1 MKSIM
6 KKIFKFMLLPALVLP
21 LLFTSCDE
29 DRDSNPTLD
38 LSHLAEG
45 FVLNTPALA
54 ENNTYDLNSAKNLVL
69 TCSQPNY
76 GGVPY
81 PVKYYAQVSI
91 DPAFVS
97 DPTVT
102 HKELATYAENPS
114 SLDFNAY
121 EANKA
126 VVSLFRAANPEANIP
141 EKMSVYIRL
150 RAVIGGTL
158 NQTLGET
165 YSNVITLPS
174 VKATYEAP
182 DAKFTDNLFLIG
194 SSIQTPW
201 QSWKAIP
208 KVFGLEGNYYGI
220 IYLPAGGEFKW
231 GTENND
237 DRGYNRIKEIND
249 EANAGISEGEEHRIK
264 VANAGWYTL
273 HFKGKITEDK
283 KNIDWTLTVYPT
295 KVYIL
300 GGSVEMSGTWAF
312 DDAYA
317 LTAPADKNGKWV
329 SPAFTASAELRA
341 AVKVGKLDWYRTEF
355 TLYKGNVF
363 WRRYDIVNS
372 WAETEGADYSV
383 TTQVGQKLYIDFD
396 NYTAEVK

>member
-1 MKSIM
+1 
-6 KKIFKFMLLPALVLP
+6 MLLPALVLP

-54 ENNTYDLNSAKNLVL
+54 ENNTYDPYYAKNLVL

-91 DPAFVS
+91 NPAFVS

-114 SLDFNAY
+114 SLDFDAY
-121 EANKA
+121 EVNKA
-126 VVSLFRAANPEANIP
+126 IVSLFRAANPDANLP
-141 EKMSVYIRL
+141 DEMPVYIRL
-150 RAVIGGTL
+150 RAVIGGAL

-174 VKATYEAP
+174 VKATIP

-201 QSWKAIP
+201 ESWKAIP
-208 KVFGLEGNYYGI
+208 KVEGLDGNYYGI
-220 IYLPAGGEFKW
+220 IYVPAGGEFKW

-283 KNIDWTLTVYPT
+283 KNIDWTLTVYKT
-295 KVYIL
+295 QVCLI
-300 GGSVEMSGTWAF
+300 GTCIGQTAWGFA
-312 DDAYA
+312 DDTA
-317 LTAPADKNGKWV
+317 LTAPDDPSGEWV
-329 SPAFTASAELRA
+329 SPAFTASEELRV
-341 AVKVGKLDWYRTEF
+341 AVKVGSIDWYRTEF
-355 TLYKGNVF
+355 TVHNGDVF
-363 WRRYDIVNS
+363 WRKYNMPNN
-372 WAETEGADYSV
+372 WAETMGADYSV
-383 TTQVGQKLYIDFD
+383 KPAVGTKLYVNFD
-396 NYTAEVK
+396 TNKAEVR

>member
-1 MKSIM
+1 M

-45 FVLNTPALA
+45 FVLNKPALA
-54 ENNTYDLNSAKNLVL
+54 ENNTYDLNSAKSLVL

-76 GGVPY
+76 GNAPY
-81 PVKYYAQVSI
+81 AVKYYAQVSI
-91 DPAFVS
+91 DPTFVS
-97 DPTVT
+97 DPAAT
-102 HKELATYAENPS
+102 HEELATYAENAS
-114 SLDFNAY
+114 SLEFNAS
-121 EANKA
+121 EVNNA
-126 VVSLFRAANPEANIP
+126 VVSLFQAANPDTSVP
-141 EKMSVYIRL
+141 EEMPIYIRL
-150 RAVIGGTL
+150 RAVISGTL

-201 QSWKAIP
+201 QSWKPIP
-208 KVFGLEGNYYGI
+208 KVYGLEGNYYGV

-237 DRGYNRIKEIND
+237 YRGINRLKEIND
-249 EANAGISEGEEHRIK
+249 EAGAEISAGEEQNIK

-283 KNIDWTLTVYPT
+283 KNIDWTLTVYKT
-295 KVYIL
+295 QVYLI
-300 GGSVEMSGTWAF
+300 GACIGQSNWGFA
-312 DDAYA
+312 DDTA
-317 LTAPADKNGKWV
+317 LEAPADQNGEWV
-329 SPAFTASAELRA
+329 SPAFTASTELRA
-341 AVKVGKLDWYRTEF
+341 AVKVGSIDWYRTEF
-355 TLYKGNVF
+355 TIHNGEVF
-363 WRRYDIVNS
+363 WRKYDMPNN
-372 WAETEGADYSV
+372 WAETMGADYSV
-383 TTQVGQKLYIDFD
+383 TTAPGKKLYVNFD
-396 NYTAEVK
+396 TNKAEVR

>member
-1 MKSIM
+1 
-6 KKIFKFMLLPALVLP
+6 MLLPALVLP

-76 GGVPY
+76 GNVPY
-81 PVKYYAQVSI
+81 AVKYYAQVSI
-91 DPAFVS
+91 DPTFVS
-97 DPTVT
+97 DPAAT
-102 HKELATYAENPS
+102 HVELATYADNAS
-114 SLDFNAY
+114 SLEFNAS
-121 EANKA
+121 EVNDA
-126 VVSLFRAANPEANIP
+126 VVSLFQAANPDTNVP
-141 EKMSVYIRL
+141 EEMPIYIRL

-201 QSWKAIP
+201 QSWKPIP
-208 KVFGLEGNYYGI
+208 QVQGLDGNYYGI
-220 IYLPAGGEFKW
+220 IYVPAGGEFKW

-237 DRGYNRIKEIND
+237 YRGINRLKEIND
-249 EANAGISEGEEHRIK
+249 VDGAGISAGENQNIK

-283 KNIDWTLTVYPT
+283 KNIDWTLTVYKT
-295 KVYIL
+295 QVCLI
-300 GGSVEMSGTWAF
+300 GTCIGQTAWGFA
-312 DDAYA
+312 DDTA
-317 LTAPADKNGKWV
+317 LTAPDDPSGEWV
-329 SPAFTASAELRA
+329 SPAFTASEELRV
-341 AVKVGKLDWYRTEF
+341 AVKVGDIDWYRTEF
-355 TLYKGNVF
+355 TVYNGEVF
-363 WRRYDIVNS
+363 WRKYNMPNN
-372 WAETEGADYSV
+372 WAETMGEAYSV
-383 TTQVGQKLYIDFD
+383 KPAVGTKLYVNFD
-396 NYTAEVK
+396 TNKAEVR

>member
-29 DRDSNPTLD
+29 DRDSNPSLD

-45 FVLNTPALA
+45 FVLNIPALA

-91 DPAFVS
+91 NPAFVS

-114 SLDFNAY
+114 SLDFDAY
-121 EANKA
+121 EVNKA
-126 VVSLFRAANPEANIP
+126 IVSLFRAANPDANLP
-141 EKMSVYIRL
+141 DEMPVYIRL
-150 RAVIGGTL
+150 RAVIGGAL

-174 VKATYEAP
+174 VKATIP

-194 SSIQTPW
+194 SSIQIPW
-201 QSWKAIP
+201 ESWKPIP
-208 KVFGLEGNYYGI
+208 QVEGLDGNYYGI
-220 IYLPAGGEFKW
+220 IYVPAGGEFKFA
-231 GTENND
+231 T
-237 DRGYNRIKEIND
+237 EIND
-249 EANAGISEGEEHRIK
+249 ELGYNQIKEIVDEAGAGISAGDNQKIK

-273 HFKGKITEDK
+273 HFKGTISKDK
-283 KNIDWTLTVYPT
+283 KNINWTLTVYKT
-295 KVYIL
+295 QVCLI
-300 GGSVEMSGTWAF
+300 GACIGQETWGFA
-312 DDAYA
+312 DDTA
-317 LTAPADKNGKWV
+317 LTPPDDPNGEWV
-329 SPAFTASAELRA
+329 SPAFTASKELRVS
-341 AVKVGKLDWYRTEF
+341 VKVGDINWYSTEF
-355 TLYKGNVF
+355 TVHKGDVF
-363 WRRYDIVNS
+363 WRMKNMPNN
-372 WAETEGADYSV
+372 WAETMGSDYSV
-383 TTQVGQKLYIDFD
+383 TTTPGTKLYVNFD
-396 NYTAEVK
+396 TNKAEVK

>member
-1 MKSIM
+1 M

-21 LLFTSCDE
+21 LLFTSCDD

-38 LSHLAEG
+38 LSHVADG
-45 FVLNTPALA
+45 FVLNTPAVA
-54 ENNTYDLNSAKNLVL
+54 ENNTYDLISAKSLRL

-81 PVKYYAQVSI
+81 SMRYYVQVSI

-97 DPTVT
+97 DGTAT
-102 HKELATYAENPS
+102 HTELATFYRTA
-114 SLDFNAY
+114 DMQVNAT
-121 EANKA
+121 EINNAIVA
-126 VVSLFRAANPEANIP
+126 LFQAANPDTSVPAEMP
-141 EKMSVYIRL
+141 VYIRL
-150 RAVIGGTL
+150 RAVIGDATD
-158 NQTLGET
+158 TSLGET
-165 YSNVITLPS
+165 FSNTITLRS

-182 DAKFTDNLFLIG
+182 DAKFTDNLYLIG
-194 SSIQTPW
+194 SSIQDPW
-201 QSWKAIP
+201 KSWKPIP

-283 KNIDWTLTVYPT
+283 KNIDWTLTVYKT
-295 KVYIL
+295 QVYLI
-300 GGSVEMSGTWAF
+300 GACIGQSDWGFA
-312 DDAYA
+312 DDTA
-317 LTAPADKNGKWV
+317 LTPPDDPSGEWV
-329 SPAFTASAELRA
+329 SPAFTASTELRVS
-341 AVKVGKLDWYRTEF
+341 VKVGSIDWYYTEF
-355 TLYKGNVF
+355 TIHNGEVF
-363 WRRYDIVNS
+363 WRKYDMPNN
-372 WAETEGADYSV
+372 WAETMGADYSV
-383 TTQVGQKLYIDFD
+383 TTAPGKKLYVNFD
-396 NYTAEVK
+396 TNKAEVR

>member
-1 MKSIM
+1 
-6 KKIFKFMLLPALVLP
+6 MLLPALVLP

-54 ENNTYDLNSAKNLVL
+54 ENNTYDPYYAKNLVL

-91 DPAFVS
+91 NPAFVS

-114 SLDFNAY
+114 SLDFDEY
-121 EANKA
+121 EVNKA
-126 VVSLFRAANPEANIP
+126 IVSLFRAANPDANLP
-141 EKMSVYIRL
+141 DEMPVYIRL

-174 VKATYEAP
+174 VKATIP
-182 DAKFTDNLFLIG
+182 DARFTENLFLIG

-201 QSWKAIP
+201 ESWKPIP
-208 KVFGLEGNYYGI
+208 QVFDKKGEYYGI
-220 IYLPAGGEFKW
+220 IYVPAGGEFNW
-231 GTENND
+231 GTEIND
-237 DRGYNRIKEIND
+237 KLGINQIKEIND
-249 EANAGISEGEEHRIK
+249 VAGAGITAGDDQNLK

-273 HFKGKITEDK
+273 HFMGEISKDK
-283 KNIDWTLTVYPT
+283 KNIDWTLTVYKT
-295 KVYIL
+295 QVYLI
-300 GGSVEMSGTWAF
+300 GACIGQSDWGFA
-312 DDAYA
+312 DDTA
-317 LTAPADKNGKWV
+317 LTPPDDPSGDWV
-329 SPAFTASAELRA
+329 SPAFTAGSELRV
-341 AVKVGKLDWYRTEF
+341 AVKVGDNDWWRTEF
-355 TLYKGNVF
+355 TILKGDVF
-363 WRRYDIVNS
+363 WRKQSVNDGWKKDVGS
-372 WAETEGADYSV
+372 DYSV
-383 TTQVGQKLYIDFD
+383 STTPGKKLYVNFD
-396 NYTAEVK
+396 TNKAEVK

>member
-1 MKSIM
+1 
-6 KKIFKFMLLPALVLP
+6 MLLPALVLP

-54 ENNTYDLNSAKNLVL
+54 ENNTYDPYYAKNLVL

-91 DPAFVS
+91 NPAFVS

-114 SLDFNAY
+114 SLDFDAY
-121 EANKA
+121 EVNKA
-126 VVSLFRAANPEANIP
+126 IVSLFRAANPDANLP
-141 EKMSVYIRL
+141 DEMPVYIRL
-150 RAVIGGTL
+150 RAVIGGAL

-174 VKATYEAP
+174 VKATIP

-201 QSWKAIP
+201 ESWKPIP
-208 KVFGLEGNYYGI
+208 QVEGLDGNYYGI
-220 IYLPAGGEFKW
+220 IYVPAGGEFKFA
-231 GTENND
+231 T
-237 DRGYNRIKEIND
+237 EIND
-249 EANAGISEGEEHRIK
+249 ELGYNQIKEIVDEAGAGISAGDNQKIK

-273 HFKGKITEDK
+273 HFKGTISKDK
-283 KNIDWTLTVYPT
+283 KNINWTLTVYKT
-295 KVYIL
+295 QVCLI
-300 GGSVEMSGTWAF
+300 GACIGQSTWGFA
-312 DDAYA
+312 DDTA
-317 LTAPADKNGKWV
+317 LTPPADPTGEWV
-329 SPAFTASAELRA
+329 SPAFTASEELRVS
-341 AVKVGKLDWYRTEF
+341 VKVGDIDWYRTEF
-355 TLYKGNVF
+355 TVYNGEVF
-363 WRRYDIVNS
+363 WRKYNMPNN
-372 WAETEGADYSV
+372 WAETMGADYSV
-383 TTQVGQKLYIDFD
+383 KPAVGTKLYVNFD
-396 NYTAEVK
+396 TNKAEVR

>member
-1 MKSIM
+1 M
-6 KKIFKFMLLPALVLP
+6 KKIFKLMLLPALVLP

-54 ENNTYDLNSAKNLVL
+54 ENNTYDLKSAKNLVL

-76 GGVPY
+76 GDAPY
-81 PVKYYAQVSI
+81 AVKYYAQVSI
-91 DPAFVS
+91 DPAFAN
-97 DPTVT
+97 DPTTT
-102 HKELATYAENPS
+102 HTELATYAENAS
-114 SLDFNAY
+114 NLEFNAS
-121 EANKA
+121 EANDA
-126 VVSLFRAANPEANIP
+126 IVSLFQAANPDTSVP
-141 EKMSVYIRL
+141 EEMPIYVRL
-150 RAVIGGTL
+150 RGVISGTL

-182 DAKFTDNLFLIG
+182 DAKFTDNLYLIG
-194 SSIQTPW
+194 SSIQDPW
-201 QSWKAIP
+201 KSWKPIP

-237 DRGYNRIKEIND
+237 YRGINRLKEIND
-249 EANAGISEGEEHRIK
+249 VAGAGISAGEEQNIK
-264 VANAGWYTL
+264 VTNAGWYTL
-273 HFKGKITEDK
+273 LFKGKITEDK
-283 KNIDWTLTVYPT
+283 KNIDWTLSVYPT

-341 AVKVGKLDWYRTEF
+341 SVKVGDLDWYRTEF
-355 TLYKGNVF
+355 TVYKGNLF
-363 WRRYDIVNS
+363 WRRYDIVNN
-372 WAETEGADYSV
+372 WAETEGPEYSV

>member
-1 MKSIM
+1 
-6 KKIFKFMLLPALVLP
+6 MLLPALVLP

-54 ENNTYDLNSAKNLVL
+54 ENNTYDPYYAKNLVL

-114 SLDFNAY
+114 SLDFDAY
-121 EANKA
+121 EVNKA
-126 VVSLFRAANPEANIP
+126 IVSLFRAANPNANLP
-141 EKMSVYIRL
+141 DEMPVYIRL
-150 RAVIGGTL
+150 RAVIGGAL

-174 VKATYEAP
+174 VKATIP

-201 QSWKAIP
+201 ESWKPIP
-208 KVFGLEGNYYGI
+208 QVEGLDGNYYGI
-220 IYLPAGGEFKW
+220 IYVPAGGEFKFA
-231 GTENND
+231 T
-237 DRGYNRIKEIND
+237 EIND
-249 EANAGISEGEEHRIK
+249 ELGYNQIKEIVDEAGAGISAGDNQKIK

-273 HFKGKITEDK
+273 HFKGTISKDK
-283 KNIDWTLTVYPT
+283 KNINWTLTVYKT
-295 KVYIL
+295 QVCLI
-300 GGSVEMSGTWAF
+300 GGCIGQSTWGFA
-312 DDAYA
+312 DDTA
-317 LTAPADKNGKWV
+317 LTPPDDPNGEWV
-329 SPAFTASAELRA
+329 SPAFTASTELRVS
-341 AVKVGKLDWYRTEF
+341 VKVGSINWYNTEF
-355 TLYKGNVF
+355 TVHKGDVF
-363 WRRYDIVNS
+363 WRMKNMPNN
-372 WAETEGADYSV
+372 WAETMGSDYSV
-383 TTQVGQKLYIDFD
+383 STAPGKKLYVNFD
-396 NYTAEVK
+396 TNKAEVK

>member
-1 MKSIM
+1 M
-6 KKIFKFMLLPALVLP
+6 KKIFKLMLLPALVLP

-54 ENNTYDLNSAKNLVL
+54 ENNTYDLKSAKNLVL

-76 GGVPY
+76 GDAPY
-81 PVKYYAQVSI
+81 AVKYYAQVSI
-91 DPAFVS
+91 DPAFAN
-97 DPTVT
+97 DPTTT
-102 HKELATYAENPS
+102 HTELATYAENAS
-114 SLDFNAY
+114 NLEFNAS
-121 EANKA
+121 EANDA
-126 VVSLFRAANPEANIP
+126 IVSLFQAANPDTSVP
-141 EKMSVYIRL
+141 EEMPIYVRL
-150 RAVIGGTL
+150 RGVISGTL

-208 KVFGLEGNYYGI
+208 KVEGLDGNYYGI
-220 IYLPAGGEFKW
+220 VYVPAGGEFKW

-237 DRGYNRIKEIND
+237 YRGINRITID
-249 EANAGISEGEEHRIK
+249 DQAGAGISEGENQNIK

-283 KNIDWTLTVYPT
+283 KNIEWTMTIYKTQVYL
-295 KVYIL
+295 I
-300 GGSVEMSGTWAF
+300 GSCIGQSTWGHA
-312 DDAYA
+312 DENA
-317 LTAPADKNGKWV
+317 LTPPAEPTGEWV
-329 SPAFTASAELRA
+329 SPPFTASEELRVS
-341 AVKVGKLDWYRTEF
+341 VKVGSIDWYRTEF
-355 TLYKGNVF
+355 TVHNGDVF
-363 WRRYDIVNS
+363 WRKYNMPNN
-372 WAETEGADYSV
+372 WAETMGEDYSV
-383 TTQVGQKLYIDFD
+383 KPAVGTKLYVNFD
-396 NYTAEVK
+396 TNKAEVR

>member
-1 MKSIM
+1 M

-54 ENNTYDLNSAKNLVL
+54 ENNTYDPYYAKNLVL

-91 DPAFVS
+91 NPAFVS

-114 SLDFNAY
+114 SLDFDAY
-121 EANKA
+121 EVNKA
-126 VVSLFRAANPEANIP
+126 IVSLFRAANPDANLP
-141 EKMSVYIRL
+141 DEMPVYIRL

-174 VKATYEAP
+174 VKATIP
-182 DAKFTDNLFLIG
+182 DAKFTENLFLIG

-201 QSWKAIP
+201 ESWKPIP
-208 KVFGLEGNYYGI
+208 QVFDKKGEYYGI
-220 IYLPAGGEFKW
+220 IYVPAGGEFNW
-231 GTENND
+231 GTEIND
-237 DRGYNRIKEIND
+237 KLGINQIKEIND
-249 EANAGISEGEEHRIK
+249 VAGAGITAGDDQNLK

-273 HFKGKITEDK
+273 HFMGEISKDK
-283 KNIDWTLTVYPT
+283 KNINWTLTVYKT
-295 KVYIL
+295 QVCLI
-300 GGSVEMSGTWAF
+300 GACIGQTAWGFA
-312 DDAYA
+312 DDTA
-317 LTAPADKNGKWV
+317 LTAPDDPSGDWV
-329 SPAFTASAELRA
+329 SPAFTAGSELRV
-341 AVKVGKLDWYRTEF
+341 AVKVGDNDWWRTEF
-355 TLYKGNVF
+355 TIHKGDVF
-363 WRRYDIVNS
+363 WRNQSVNDS
-372 WAETEGADYSV
+372 WKKDVGSDYSV
-383 TTQVGQKLYIDFD
+383 STTPGKKLYVNFD
-396 NYTAEVK
+396 TNKAEVK

>member
-1 MKSIM
+1 
-6 KKIFKFMLLPALVLP
+6 MLLPALVLP

-54 ENNTYDLNSAKNLVL
+54 ENNTYDPYYAKNLVL

-91 DPAFVS
+91 NPAFVS

-114 SLDFNAY
+114 SLDFDAY
-121 EANKA
+121 EVNKA
-126 VVSLFRAANPEANIP
+126 IVSLFRAANPDANLP
-141 EKMSVYIRL
+141 DEMPVYIRL
-150 RAVIGGTL
+150 RAVIDGAL

-174 VKATYEAP
+174 VKATIP

-208 KVFGLEGNYYGI
+208 KVEGLDGNYYGI

-237 DRGYNRIKEIND
+237 YRGINRLKEIND
-249 EANAGISEGEEHRIK
+249 EAGAGISAGDEQNIK

-283 KNIDWTLTVYPT
+283 KNIDWSLTVYKT
-295 KVYIL
+295 QVCLI
-300 GGSVEMSGTWAF
+300 GTCIGQSTWGFA
-312 DDAYA
+312 DENA
-317 LTAPADKNGKWV
+317 LEAPADPTGEWV
-329 SPAFTASAELRA
+329 SPAFTASEELRV
-341 AVKVGKLDWYRTEF
+341 AVKVGSIDWYRTEF
-355 TLYKGNVF
+355 TVHNGDVF
-363 WRRYDIVNS
+363 WRKYNMPNN
-372 WAETEGADYSV
+372 WAETMGADYSV
-383 TTQVGQKLYIDFD
+383 KPAVGTKLYVNFD
-396 NYTAEVK
+396 TNKAEVR

>member
-1 MKSIM
+1 
-6 KKIFKFMLLPALVLP
+6 MLLPALVLP

-76 GGVPY
+76 GNVPY
-81 PVKYYAQVSI
+81 AVKYYAQVSI
-91 DPAFVS
+91 DPTFVS
-97 DPTVT
+97 DPAAT
-102 HKELATYAENPS
+102 HVELATYADNAS
-114 SLDFNAY
+114 SLEFNAS
-121 EANKA
+121 EVNDA
-126 VVSLFRAANPEANIP
+126 VVSLFQAANPDTSVP
-141 EKMSVYIRL
+141 EEMPIYIRL
-150 RAVIGGTL
+150 HAVIGGTL
-158 NQTLGET
+158 DKTLGET

-201 QSWKAIP
+201 QSWKPIP
-208 KVFGLEGNYYGI
+208 QVQGLDGNYYGI
-220 IYLPAGGEFKW
+220 IYVPAGGEFKW

-237 DRGYNRIKEIND
+237 YRGINRLKEIND
-249 EANAGISEGEEHRIK
+249 VDGAGISAGENQNIK

-283 KNIDWTLTVYPT
+283 KNIDWTLTVYKT
-295 KVYIL
+295 QVCLI
-300 GGSVEMSGTWAF
+300 GTCIGQGTWGFA
-312 DDAYA
+312 DDTA
-317 LTAPADKNGKWV
+317 LTPPDDPSGEWV
-329 SPAFTASAELRA
+329 SPAFTASEELRVS
-341 AVKVGKLDWYRTEF
+341 VKVGSIDWYRTEF
-355 TLYKGNVF
+355 TIHNGDVF
-363 WRRYDIVNS
+363 WRKYDMPNN
-372 WAETEGADYSV
+372 WAETMGADYSV
-383 TTQVGQKLYIDFD
+383 KPAVGTKLYVNFD
-396 NYTAEVK
+396 TNKAEVR

>member
-1 MKSIM
+1 
-6 KKIFKFMLLPALVLP
+6 MLLPALVLP

-38 LSHLAEG
+38 LSHLEEE

-54 ENNTYDLNSAKNLVL
+54 ENNTYDPFYAKNLVL

-91 DPAFVS
+91 NPAFVS
-97 DPTVT
+97 DPTVA

-114 SLDFNAY
+114 SLEFNAY
-121 EANKA
+121 EVNKA
-126 VVSLFRAANPEANIP
+126 IVSLFRAANPDANLP
-141 EKMSVYIRL
+141 DEMPVYIRL

-174 VKATYEAP
+174 VKATIP

-201 QSWKAIP
+201 ESWKPIP
-208 KVFGLEGNYYGI
+208 QVFGLEGNYYGV
-220 IYLPAGGEFKW
+220 IYVPAGGEFNW
-231 GTENND
+231 GTEIND
-237 DRGYNRIKEIND
+237 KLGINQIKEIND
-249 EANAGISEGEEHRIK
+249 VAGAGITAGDDQNLK

-273 HFKGKITEDK
+273 HFMGEISKDK
-283 KNIDWTLTVYPT
+283 KNINWTLTVYKT
-295 KVYIL
+295 QVCLI
-300 GGSVEMSGTWAF
+300 GACIGQTAWGFA
-312 DDAYA
+312 DDTA
-317 LTAPADKNGKWV
+317 LTAPDDPSGDWV
-329 SPAFTASAELRA
+329 SPAFTAGSELRVS
-341 AVKVGKLDWYRTEF
+341 VKVGDTEWWRTEF
-355 TLYKGNVF
+355 TIYKGDVF
-363 WRRYDIVNS
+363 WRIKNMPDS
-372 WAETEGADYSV
+372 WEKNVGKEYSV
-383 TTQVGQKLYIDFD
+383 STTPGKKLYVNFD
-396 NYTAEVK
+396 TNKAEVR

>member
-1 MKSIM
+1 M

-29 DRDSNPTLD
+29 DRDSNPKLD
-38 LSHLAEG
+38 LSHVADE

-54 ENNTYDLNSAKNLVL
+54 ENNTYDLKSAKSLKL

-76 GGVPY
+76 GGIPY
-81 PVKYYAQVSI
+81 VVRYYVQVSI
-91 DPAFVS
+91 DPKFIS
-97 DPTVT
+97 DPTAT
-102 HKELATYAENPS
+102 HTELATSYKTAEMEV
-114 SLDFNAY
+114 NAS
-121 EANKA
+121 EVNDA
-126 VVSLFRAANPEANIP
+126 VVALFQAANPDT
-141 EKMSVYIRL
+141 SVPDEMPIYIRL
-150 RAVIGGTL
+150 RAVIDITADS
-158 NQTLGET
+158 NLGET

-208 KVFGLEGNYYGI
+208 KVEGLDGNYYGI

-237 DRGYNRIKEIND
+237 YRGINRLKEIND
-249 EANAGISEGEEHRIK
+249 EAGAVISEGEEQNIK

-283 KNIDWTLTVYPT
+283 KNIDWTLTVY
-295 KVYIL
+295 KAQVYLI
-300 GGSVEMSGTWAF
+300 GACIGQSDWGFA
-312 DDAYA
+312 DDTA
-317 LTAPADKNGKWV
+317 LTPPDDPSGEWV
-329 SPAFTASAELRA
+329 SPAFTASTELRVS
-341 AVKVGKLDWYRTEF
+341 VKVGSLDWYSTEF
-355 TLYKGNVF
+355 TVHNGEVF
-363 WRRYDIVNS
+363 WRKYDMPNN
-372 WAETEGADYSV
+372 WAETMGPDYSV
-383 TTQVGQKLYIDFD
+383 TTAPGKKLYVNFD
-396 NYTAEVK
+396 TNKAEVR

>member
-1 MKSIM
+1 M

-54 ENNTYDLNSAKNLVL
+54 ENNTYDPYYAKNLVL

-91 DPAFVS
+91 NPAFVS

-114 SLDFNAY
+114 SLDFDAY
-121 EANKA
+121 EVNKA
-126 VVSLFRAANPEANIP
+126 IVSLFRVANPDANLP
-141 EKMSVYIRL
+141 DEMPVYIRL
-150 RAVIGGTL
+150 RAVIGGAL

-174 VKATYEAP
+174 VKATIP

-201 QSWKAIP
+201 ESWKPIP
-208 KVFGLEGNYYGI
+208 QVEGLDGNYYGI
-220 IYLPAGGEFKW
+220 IYVPAGGEFKFA
-231 GTENND
+231 T
-237 DRGYNRIKEIND
+237 EIND
-249 EANAGISEGEEHRIK
+249 ELGYNQIKEIVDEAGAGISAGDNQKIK

-273 HFKGKITEDK
+273 HFKGTISKDK
-283 KNIDWTLTVYPT
+283 KNINWTLTVYKT
-295 KVYIL
+295 QVCLI
-300 GGSVEMSGTWAF
+300 GACIGQETWGFA
-312 DDAYA
+312 DDTA
-317 LTAPADKNGKWV
+317 LTPPDDPNGEWV
-329 SPAFTASAELRA
+329 SPAFTASKELRVS
-341 AVKVGKLDWYRTEF
+341 VKVGDINWYSTEF
-355 TLYKGNVF
+355 TVHKGDVF
-363 WRRYDIVNS
+363 WRMKNMPNN
-372 WAETEGADYSV
+372 WAETMGSDYSV
-383 TTQVGQKLYIDFD
+383 TTTPGKKLYVNFD
-396 NYTAEVK
+396 TNKAEVK

>member
-1 MKSIM
+1 
-6 KKIFKFMLLPALVLP
+6 MLLPALVLP

-54 ENNTYDLNSAKNLVL
+54 ENNTYDLKSAKNLVL

-76 GGVPY
+76 GDAPY
-81 PVKYYAQVSI
+81 AVKYYAQVSI
-91 DPAFVS
+91 DPAFAN
-97 DPTVT
+97 DPTTT
-102 HKELATYAENPS
+102 HTELATYAENAS
-114 SLDFNAY
+114 NLEFNAS
-121 EANKA
+121 EANDA
-126 VVSLFRAANPEANIP
+126 IVSLFQAANPDTSVP
-141 EKMSVYIRL
+141 EEMPIYVRL
-150 RAVIGGTL
+150 RGVISGTL

-182 DAKFTDNLFLIG
+182 DAKFTDNLYLIG
-194 SSIQTPW
+194 SSIQEPW
-201 QSWKAIP
+201 KSWKPIP

-237 DRGYNRIKEIND
+237 YRGINRLKEIND
-249 EANAGISEGEEHRIK
+249 EAGAGISEGEEQNIK

-273 HFKGKITEDK
+273 LFKGKITEDK
-283 KNIDWTLTVYPT
+283 KNIDWTLSVYPT

-300 GGSVEMSGTWAF
+300 GGSVEMSGTSWAF

-341 AVKVGKLDWYRTEF
+341 SVKVGDLDWYRTEF
-355 TLYKGNVF
+355 TVYKGNLF
-363 WRRYDIVNS
+363 WRRYDIVNN
-372 WAETEGADYSV
+372 WAETEGAAYSV

>member
-1 MKSIM
+1 
-6 KKIFKFMLLPALVLP
+6 MLLPALVLP

-54 ENNTYDLNSAKNLVL
+54 ENNTYDLKSAKNLVL
-69 TCSQPNY
+69 TSSQPNY
-76 GGVPY
+76 GDAPY
-81 PVKYYAQVSI
+81 AVKYYAQVSI
-91 DPAFVS
+91 DPAFVN
-97 DPTVT
+97 DPTTT
-102 HKELATYAENPS
+102 HTELATYAENAS
-114 SLDFNAY
+114 NLEFNAS
-121 EANKA
+121 EANDA
-126 VVSLFRAANPEANIP
+126 IVSLFQAANPDTSVP
-141 EKMSVYIRL
+141 EEMPIYIRL
-150 RAVIGGTL
+150 RGVISGTL

-201 QSWKAIP
+201 KSWKAIP
-208 KVFGLEGNYYGI
+208 KVYGLEGNYYGV

-237 DRGYNRIKEIND
+237 YRGINRLKEIND
-249 EANAGISEGEEHRIK
+249 EAGADISAGEEQNIK

-273 HFKGKITEDK
+273 LFKGKITEDK
-283 KNIDWTLTVYPT
+283 KNIDWTLSVYPT

-341 AVKVGKLDWYRTEF
+341 AVKVGNLDWYRTEF

-372 WAETEGADYSV
+372 WAETEGPDYSV

-396 NYTAEVK
+396 NYTAEIK

>member
-1 MKSIM
+1 
-6 KKIFKFMLLPALVLP
+6 MLLPALVLP

-29 DRDSNPTLD
+29 DRDSNPSLD

-45 FVLNTPALA
+45 FVLNIPALA

-201 QSWKAIP
+201 QSWKPIP
-208 KVFGLEGNYYGI
+208 KVEGLDGNYYGI

-237 DRGYNRIKEIND
+237 YRGINRLKAIND
-249 EANAGISEGEEHRIK
+249 EAGAEISAGEEQNIK

-283 KNIDWTLTVYPT
+283 KNIDWTLTVYKT
-295 KVYIL
+295 QVYLI
-300 GGSVEMSGTWAF
+300 GACIGQSDWGFA
-312 DDAYA
+312 DDTA
-317 LTAPADKNGKWV
+317 LTPPDDPSGDWV
-329 SPAFTASAELRA
+329 SPAFTASTELRVS
-341 AVKVGKLDWYRTEF
+341 VKVGSLDWYSTEF
-355 TLYKGNVF
+355 TVHNGEVF
-363 WRRYDIVNS
+363 WRKYDMPNN
-372 WAETEGADYSV
+372 WAETMGADYSV
-383 TTQVGQKLYIDFD
+383 TTAPGKKLYVNFD
-396 NYTAEVK
+396 TNKAEVR

>member
-1 MKSIM
+1 M

-54 ENNTYDLNSAKNLVL
+54 ENNTYDPYYAKNLVL

-91 DPAFVS
+91 NPAFVS

-114 SLDFNAY
+114 SLDFDAY
-121 EANKA
+121 EVNKA
-126 VVSLFRAANPEANIP
+126 IVSLFRAANPDANLP
-141 EKMSVYIRL
+141 DEMPVYIRL
-150 RAVIGGTL
+150 RAVIGGAL

-174 VKATYEAP
+174 VKATIP

-201 QSWKAIP
+201 ESWKPIP
-208 KVFGLEGNYYGI
+208 QVFDKKGEYYGI
-220 IYLPAGGEFKW
+220 IYVPAGGEFNW
-231 GTENND
+231 GTEIND
-237 DRGYNRIKEIND
+237 KLGINQIKEIND
-249 EANAGISEGEEHRIK
+249 VAGAGITAGDDQNLK

-273 HFKGKITEDK
+273 HFMGEISKDK
-283 KNIDWTLTVYPT
+283 KNINWTLTVYKT
-295 KVYIL
+295 QVCLI
-300 GGSVEMSGTWAF
+300 GTCIGQSTWGFA
-312 DDAYA
+312 DENA
-317 LTAPADKNGKWV
+317 LEAPADPTGEWV
-329 SPAFTASAELRA
+329 SPAFTASEELRV
-341 AVKVGKLDWYRTEF
+341 AVKVGSIDWYRTEF
-355 TLYKGNVF
+355 TIYNGEVF
-363 WRRYDIVNS
+363 WRKYNMPNN
-372 WAETEGADYSV
+372 WAETMGADYSV
-383 TTQVGQKLYIDFD
+383 KPAVDTKLYVNFD
-396 NYTAEVK
+396 TNKAEVK

>member
-1 MKSIM
+1 M

-54 ENNTYDLNSAKNLVL
+54 ENNTYDPYYAKNLVL

-91 DPAFVS
+91 NPAFVS

-114 SLDFNAY
+114 SLDFDAY
-121 EANKA
+121 EVDKA
-126 VVSLFRAANPEANIP
+126 IVSLFRAANPDANLP
-141 EKMSVYIRL
+141 DEMPVYIRL
-150 RAVIGGTL
+150 RAVIGGAL

-174 VKATYEAP
+174 VKATIP
-182 DAKFTDNLFLIG
+182 DAKFTENLFLIG

-201 QSWKAIP
+201 ESWKPIP
-208 KVFGLEGNYYGI
+208 QVFDKKGEYYGI
-220 IYLPAGGEFKW
+220 IYVPAGGEFNW
-231 GTENND
+231 GTEIND
-237 DRGYNRIKEIND
+237 KLGINQIKEIND
-249 EANAGISEGEEHRIK
+249 VAGAGITAGDDQNLK

-273 HFKGKITEDK
+273 HFMGEISKDK
-283 KNIDWTLTVYPT
+283 KNINWTLTVYKT
-295 KVYIL
+295 QVCLIGACIGQTNWKFAD
-300 GGSVEMSGTWAF
+300 EN
-312 DDAYA
+312 A
-317 LTAPADKNGKWV
+317 LTAPDNPSGDWV
-329 SPAFTASAELRA
+329 SPAFTAGSELRV
-341 AVKVGKLDWYRTEF
+341 AVKVGDNDWWRTEF
-355 TLYKGNVF
+355 TILKGDVF
-363 WRRYDIVNS
+363 WRKQSVDKGWKVDVGS
-372 WAETEGADYSV
+372 DYSV
-383 TTQVGQKLYIDFD
+383 STTPGKKLYVNFD
-396 NYTAEVK
+396 TNKAEVR

>member
-29 DRDSNPTLD
+29 DRDSNPSLD

-45 FVLNTPALA
+45 FVLNIPALA

-174 VKATYEAP
+174 VKATIP
-182 DAKFTDNLFLIG
+182 DAKFTENLFLIG

-201 QSWKAIP
+201 ESWKPIP
-208 KVFGLEGNYYGI
+208 QVQGLDGNYYGI
-220 IYLPAGGEFKW
+220 IYVPAGGEFKW

-237 DRGYNRIKEIND
+237 YRGINRLKEIND
-249 EANAGISEGEEHRIK
+249 EDGAGISEGDNHNIK
-264 VANAGWYTL
+264 VTNAGWYTL

-283 KNIDWTLTVYPT
+283 KNIDWSLTVYKT
-295 KVYIL
+295 QVCLI
-300 GGSVEMSGTWAF
+300 GTCIGQSTWGFA
-312 DDAYA
+312 DENA
-317 LTAPADKNGKWV
+317 LEAPADPTGEWV
-329 SPAFTASAELRA
+329 SPGFTASEELRV
-341 AVKVGKLDWYRTEF
+341 AVKVGSIDWYRTEF
-355 TLYKGNVF
+355 TVHNGEVF
-363 WRRYDIVNS
+363 WRKYNMPNN
-372 WAETEGADYSV
+372 WAETMGADYSV
-383 TTQVGQKLYIDFD
+383 KPAVGTKLYVNFD
-396 NYTAEVK
+396 TNKAEVR